1 MAGRFIALLMVA
13 VAAHLG
19 RGANP
24 TTAAAADTP
33 AVPIA
38 HVERLVGE
46 WALTMLVV
54 VAAWVVLAVAA
65 SVLRRLPGSVGRLAG
80 LVWRMLVPAALRATL
95 VTIAGVQVAVPCV
108 ASAASDVGSGPGP
121 EPAVV
126 TGSLVLDRPVTSVPP
141 RSESARTRPSRTS
154 TVTVQ
159 PGDSLWSIARRDLGG
174 SPGADEI
181 AEHWPRWYQHNR
193 ATIGPE
199 PDLIT
204 VGMTLLAPPATG
216 GRS

>member
-1 MAGRFIALLMVA
+1 M
-13 VAAHLG
+13 
-19 RGANP
+19 
-24 TTAAAADTP
+24 D
-33 AVPIA
+33 
-38 HVERLVGE
+38 
-46 WALTMLVV
+46 
-54 VAAWVVLAVAA
+54 
-65 SVLRRLPGSVGRLAG
+65 GRLAG

>member
-80 LVWRMLVPAALRATL
+80 
-95 VTIAGVQVAVPCV
+95 
-108 ASAASDVGSGPGP
+108 
-121 EPAVV
+121 
-126 TGSLVLDRPVTSVPP
+126 
-141 RSESARTRPSRTS
+141 
-154 TVTVQ
+154 
-159 PGDSLWSIARRDLGG
+159 
-174 SPGADEI
+174 
-181 AEHWPRWYQHNR
+181 
-193 ATIGPE
+193 
-199 PDLIT
+199 
-204 VGMTLLAPPATG
+204 
-216 GRS
+216 GRSRRSAGRPAQSHERRASRR